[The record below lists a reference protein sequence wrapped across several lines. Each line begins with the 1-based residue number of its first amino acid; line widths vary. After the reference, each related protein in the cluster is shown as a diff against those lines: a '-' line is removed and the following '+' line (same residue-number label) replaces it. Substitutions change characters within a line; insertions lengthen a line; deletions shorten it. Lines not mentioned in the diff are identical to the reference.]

1 MGAAQGSRLWAS
13 MPRAPA
19 RGGAGPKRVEDEF
32 YQVLRSPRG
41 GPGVSE
47 GRWEA
52 ARSVLVTRFPCLL
65 ATQLEHV
72 ERSLS
77 RSGVRSFY
85 PFRGELTPTFKMG
98 ETVAG
103 RGQGPVGEGSRRG
116 VSSLIQQNSAAIA
129 CSSQLECF
137 CCGMRWSKEALLRR
151 GRGSRGLGVDMKL
164 QLSRRNRQ
172 RQLAAEL
179 KACKS
184 PNDGGPPLQA
194 LRPLR
199 AWTLVVSRAS
209 PSPPQSSCM
218 VLLCLAAECTARGG
232 VERGSGAGIVD
243 VEVKAGSGR
252 RRQVPCGSS
261 VSEQEQRF

>member
-1 MGAAQGSRLWAS
+1 

-85 PFRGELTPTFKMG
+85 L
-98 ETVAG
+98 
-103 RGQGPVGEGSRRG
+103 SRRADSDVQDGRDRGRQRPGAGGGGEPGG